1 MNGFDLWPLL
11 FFIFG
16 WFFALNIRGT
26 TNLTYRYASRF
37 MPVIGGSVTLQIMG
51 WIWIFVGGT
60 LVALDFLS

>member
-1 MNGFDLWPLL
+1 MDPGPLL

-16 WFFALNIRGT
+16 WFFALNIKGIADR
-26 TNLTYRYASRF
+26 TYQHAARF
-37 MPVIGGSVTLQIMG
+37 LPMIGGSATLRIMG

>member
-1 MNGFDLWPLL
+1 MDPGPLL

-16 WFFALNIRGT
+16 WFFALNIKGIADR
-26 TNLTYRYASRF
+26 TYQHAARF
-37 MPVIGGSVTLQIMG
+37 LPMIGGSVTLRIMG